1 MHKHMAAMAA
11 AAAAASRKPC
21 VYMLNEGRCARADCR
36 FVHDLKTIVCKY
48 WLEGECLKGE
58 TCEFAHEYV
67 QTPTNDD
74 DSHSGKLYISIIFHK
89 NYFSMS
95 LYQVDFVQ
103 NLYLNPF
110 YPKH

>member
-74 DSHSGKLYISIIFHK
+74 DSHSGKLYL
-89 NYFSMS
+89 NYLS
-95 LYQVDFVQ
+95 
-103 NLYLNPF
+103 
-110 YPKH
+110 